1 MIDIEDVKRLTLG
14 PKDILVVK
22 VDAHLSREMVE
33 RIQYSF
39 SDGFPQHANKIMV
52 LDKTMSLAIVE
63 QESL

>member
-1 MIDIEDVKRLTLG
+1 
-14 PKDILVVK
+14 
-22 VDAHLSREMVE
+22 MVE
-33 RIQYSF
+33 RIQHSF

>member
-22 VDAHLSREMVE
+22 VDGHLSTEMTA
-33 RIQYSF
+33 RLKSQHLS
-39 SDGFPQHANKIMV
+39 GFPGLENKIMV
-52 LDKTMSLAIVE
+52 LDRTTSLAIVE